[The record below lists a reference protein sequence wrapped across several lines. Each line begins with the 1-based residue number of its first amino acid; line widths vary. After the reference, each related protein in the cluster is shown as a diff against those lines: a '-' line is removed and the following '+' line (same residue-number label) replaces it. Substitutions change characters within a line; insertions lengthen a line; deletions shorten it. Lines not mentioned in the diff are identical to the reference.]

1 MAYIHRVIK
10 VAKDY
15 VGSVTFAVSDKGA
28 FAQDLE
34 QFGLDKSAEVVAGLF
49 DSKGQ
54 KFSMTGAF
62 R

>member
-1 MAYIHRVIK
+1 MSMIRVIK

-15 VGSVTFAVSDKGA
+15 VGSVVFAVSDKGA
-28 FAQDLE
+28 FVQDIE
-34 QFGLDKSAEVVAGLF
+34 QLGLDKSAEVVAGLF

-54 KFSMTGAF
+54 KFSMTGTF